1 MREFTSSIMLL
12 FYLTAFF
19 GASFAAGAFLLR
31 RCGKKFNL
39 ELSRKRA
46 LLLSGTG
53 ILGHLIPHTFGV
65 IGVLLLLLL
74 LTKWCKIRFRPALI
88 LTAAVWA
95 VQYALFWIVYF
106 LLFIVAEQRENL
118 FMAALL
124 SDPGVSPTVLLL
136 SLFAIRLLFGFACLH
151 ESTRKCENPLSA
163 RSGISH
169 RPDFCRIPSH
179 DPDVPRPSDRPHTRN
194 HVSCPPLSAT
204 GTIRAV
210 KPGQARE

>member
-39 ELSRKRA
+39 ELSRKLA

-106 LLFIVAEQRENL
+106 LLFYR
-118 FMAALL
+118 
-124 SDPGVSPTVLLL
+124 
-136 SLFAIRLLFGFACLH
+136 R
-151 ESTRKCENPLSA
+151 
-163 RSGISH
+163 
-169 RPDFCRIPSH
+169 
-179 DPDVPRPSDRPHTRN
+179 
-194 HVSCPPLSAT
+194 
-204 GTIRAV
+204 
-210 KPGQARE
+210 